1 MLLLKLPNPLRKAHQ
16 SKVKEKT
23 KIKLND
29 QLSKNCRHCLAI
41 LVTFENL
48 KRNFLSDIWIKLSI
62 KFIPFIT
69 SDPLAGIEIPHS
81 FGLIEVRADQPI
93 NAYWATLRWAWYK
106 HPHRFGFIKVR
117 ADQPINAF
125 FVTSLYKRSS
135 IITCKFIKKKKL
147 LKIMNEVLQNF

>member
-16 SKVKEKT
+16 IKVKEKT

-69 SDPLAGIEIPHS
+69 SDPLVGIFIPHS
-81 FGLIEVRADQPI
+81 
-93 NAYWATLRWAWYK
+93 
-106 HPHRFGFIKVR
+106 FGFIKVR

-135 IITCKFIKKKKL
+135 IITCEFIKLNETSQNNEWSSSKL
-147 LKIMNEVLQNF
+147 LGNHSQSDQAGPRPRSTNYIVLIVPIMH